1 MREIMASTKAEKIIA
16 AFTRETIAS
25 WRKLGIPTRVGQID
39 LDGKPTT
46 EERLSEI
53 RAELNN
59 TTREALCEQF
69 KIVEDNPRS

>member
-16 AFTRETIAS
+16 AFTREIIVS
-25 WRKLGIPTRVGQID
+25 WKKLGIPTRVGQID
-39 LDGKPTT
+39 LDGKPIT

-59 TTREALCEQF
+59 ATREALREQF
-69 KIVEDNPRS
+69 KIIEDNPRS